1 MPDWKT
7 LIAARFPK
15 LQMNPAREKEILD
28 EFSQHLDDRFRE
40 LRSEGK
46 SEQEAMRLAIDE
58 IEDPDLEKEMKTLR
72 QSFDSLPI
80 APGAPSRHLTADI
93 GRDVIYAIRTL
104 CRQPSFALAAILT
117 LALGIGVNTAIFS
130 LVNGMLLRH
139 LPVQNRDRLVY
150 LYTRQNLSVLSYPA
164 YKTLRDNNQSTEKL
178 AAWGLIQASLNAE
191 GETDL
196 VLGAIVTGNFFDA
209 LGVRP
214 ERGRLLG
221 MDDDVKPG
229 AHPVAVISDRLWR
242 TRFGERTDIVGHEI
256 RLNGQ
261 PFTVVGITPPEFP
274 SAQLGVNRDLYVPMM
289 MQALM
294 RPPRAG
300 YSGEMDPDLLNNA
313 NNGWLYSLA
322 LLKPEGTAAQA
333 AEELSAVATSYA
345 KSRSANARPQQ
356 VTLVPIDDGDPASR
370 QQMRSVAT
378 LLLAVVGTIL
388 VIACANVANLLL
400 SKAVS
405 RRRELA
411 VRLAVGANRWRIVR
425 QLLTESILLS
435 VTGGAA
441 GVALA
446 FAIVE
451 AFKIALPASGVL
463 PIAVEFSIDMRV
475 LIFTFV
481 LSFVT
486 GIVFGLLPALQASN
500 PNVAPTLKDES
511 FVPDERG
518 RRIRLKQSLVV
529 AEIAMTAVLLVAAG
543 LFIRSLLK
551 SQQVD
556 PGVAANEL
564 LSAPLN
570 INLLRYT
577 RTQGRDFYK
586 NVIDRVSAL
595 PGVVSASV
603 ARIAVLT
610 GGGRILTISIE
621 GQQPAADQRLSE
633 ARGISAVDR
642 DTASANVV
650 SPEFLKT
657 MGIALVQGRN
667 FTLDD
672 AEGRP
677 RVALV
682 SETFVRRFFPN
693 GDAIGKRFRT
703 PPVDNPEWTEI
714 VGIVRDSKY
723 GSLNEEPQ
731 PVVYLPIRQQ
741 HETGVTLYV
750 RTSTSPES
758 LIAIVRHEIQQLE
771 PNLPVPDI
779 QTMNQTIAASLYVPR
794 MAAWLIGI
802 LGTLAM
808 ILTSLGVYGVLSF
821 AISRRTRE
829 LGIRMALGAD
839 SGRVLRLVI
848 REGML
853 LLALGL
859 AVGMTGAAFFTMTL
873 SGFLFGV
880 DTHDLTTFV
889 TVPLVLTFVAFAACY
904 LPARRAIGVDPIKA
918 IREV

>member
-46 SEQEAMRLAIDE
+46 AEHEAIRLTIGEIDNAA
-58 IEDPDLEKEMKTLR
+58 LEREMKTLR
-72 QSFDSLPI
+72 QSFDSEPI
-80 APGAPSRHLTADI
+80 APGAPAGHLTADI
-93 GRDVIYAIRTL
+93 GRDVVYAIRTL
-104 CRQPSFALAAILT
+104 CRQPGFALAAILT

-130 LVNGMLLRH
+130 LVNAMLLRH
-139 LPVQNRDRLVY
+139 LPVQNRERLVY
-150 LYTRQNLSVLSYPA
+150 LYSGQNLSVLSYPA
-164 YKTLRDNNQSTEKL
+164 YRTLRDNNQSMEKL
-178 AAWGLIQASLNAE
+178 VAWGGIQASLNAE
-191 GETDL
+191 DETDL
-196 VLGAIVTGNFFDA
+196 VSGAIVTGNFFEA

-221 MDDDVKPG
+221 MDDDVTPG

-242 TRFGERTDIVGHEI
+242 SRFAERADIVGHEI
-256 RLNGQ
+256 RLNGK
-261 PFTVVGITPPEFP
+261 PFTIVGITPPEFP

-300 YSGEMDPDLLNNA
+300 YSGEMNPDLLNNP
-313 NNGWLYSLA
+313 NNGWLYNLG
-322 LLKPEGTAAQA
+322 LLKPTVTVVQA

-345 KSRSANARPQQ
+345 QSRSRNARPQQ
-356 VTLVPIDDGDPASR
+356 VTLVPIDNGDPAQR
-370 QQMRSVAT
+370 QQMRSAAT
-378 LLLAVVGTIL
+378 LLIAVVGTIL

-435 VTGGAA
+435 LTGGAA
-441 GVALA
+441 GIGLA
-446 FAIVE
+446 FAIVQ
-451 AFKIALPASGVL
+451 AFKVAAPPAGVL
-463 PIAVEFSIDMRV
+463 PVALEFSIDLRV
-475 LIFTFV
+475 LLFTFV

-518 RRIRLKQSLVV
+518 RRIRMKQSLVV
-529 AEIAMTAVLLVAAG
+529 CEIALTVVLLVAAG
-543 LFIRSLLK
+543 LFIRSLRK

-556 PGVAANEL
+556 PGIASNEL

-577 RTQGRDFYK
+577 RPQGRDFYK

-603 ARIAVLT
+603 ARVAVLT
-610 GGGRILTISIE
+610 GSGRISTINIE
-621 GQQPAADQRLSE
+621 GRQPPNDPRTSE
-633 ARGISAVDR
+633 SRGISAVES

-650 SPEFLKT
+650 SPEFLNT
-657 MGIALVQGRN
+657 FGIALVQGRTFN
-667 FTLDD
+667 MDD
-672 AEGRP
+672 AENHP
-677 RVALV
+677 LVAVV

-693 GDAIGKRFRT
+693 GDALGKRFST
-703 PPVDNPEWTEI
+703 AAGQNPDWTEI
-714 VGIVRDSKY
+714 VGIAHDSKY
-723 GSLNEEPQ
+723 GSLSEDPQ
-731 PVVYLPIRQQ
+731 PVVYLPIRQR

-750 RTSTSPES
+750 RTSTSPDN
-758 LIAIVRHEIQQLE
+758 LIASVRHEIQQLE

-802 LGTLAM
+802 LGGLAM
-808 ILTSLGVYGVLSF
+808 VLTSLGVYGVLSF

-839 SGRVLRLVI
+839 SRKVLRLVI
-848 REGML
+848 KEGML
-853 LLALGL
+853 LLAIGL
-859 AVGMTGAAFFTMTL
+859 ALGMTGATFFSMTL
-873 SGFLFGV
+873 SSFLFGV
-880 DTHDLTTFV
+880 DTHDLMTFV
-889 TVPLVLTFVAFAACY
+889 TVPVVLTFVAFAACY
-904 LPARRAIGVDPIKA
+904 LPARRAVGVDPMKA

>member
-7 LIAARFPK
+7 LIVARFPK
-15 LQMNPAREKEILD
+15 LPMNPAREKEILD

-46 SEQEAMRLAIDE
+46 SEHEAIRLAIDE
-58 IEDPDLEKEMKTLR
+58 IDNAVLEKEMKTLR
-72 QSFDSLPI
+72 QSFDSVPI
-80 APGAPSRHLTADI
+80 APGPSRHLTADI
-93 GRDVIYAIRTL
+93 GRDVIYAVRTL
-104 CRQPSFALAAILT
+104 CRQPGFALAAILT

-130 LVNGMLLRH
+130 LVNAMMLRQ

-150 LYTRQNLSVLSYPA
+150 LYSGQNLSVLSYPA
-164 YKTLRDNNQSTEKL
+164 YSSLRDNNQSMENL
-178 AAWGLIQASLNAE
+178 VAWGGITASLNAD
-191 GETDL
+191 GDTDL
-196 VLGAIVTGNFFDA
+196 VSGAIVTGNFFDA
-209 LGVRP
+209 LGIRA

-221 MDDDVKPG
+221 IEDDETPG

-242 TRFGERTDIVGHEI
+242 SRFGQRGDIVGHEI

-261 PFTVVGITPPEFP
+261 VFTIVGISPPEFP
-274 SAQLGVNRDLYVPMM
+274 SAQFGVNRDLYVPMM

-300 YSGEMDPDLLNNA
+300 YSGEMNPDLLNNP
-313 NNGWLYSLA
+313 NNGWLFNLG
-322 LLKPEGTAAQA
+322 LLKPGVSVAQA

-345 KSRSANARPQQ
+345 RTRSANARPQQ
-356 VTLVPIDDGDPASR
+356 VRLVPIDDGDPTQR
-370 QQMRSVAT
+370 QQMRSAAT
-378 LLLAVVGTIL
+378 LLAAVVGTIL

-435 VTGGAA
+435 LAGGAA
-441 GVALA
+441 GIALA
-446 FAIVE
+446 FAIVQ
-451 AFKIALPASGVL
+451 AFKAAAPPAGVL
-463 PIAVEFSIDMRV
+463 PVALQFSIDLRV
-475 LIFTFV
+475 LLFAFV

-511 FVPDERG
+511 FAPDERG
-518 RRIRLKQSLVV
+518 RRIRMKQSLVV
-529 AEIAMTAVLLVAAG
+529 AEIALTAVLLIAAG
-543 LFIRSLLK
+543 LFIRSLQK

-556 PGVAANEL
+556 PGIASDEL

-577 RTQGRDFYK
+577 RLQGRDFYQ
-586 NVIDRVSAL
+586 NVIDRVGTL

-603 ARIAVLT
+603 ARVAVLT
-610 GGGRILTISIE
+610 GSARVTTINIE
-621 GQQPAADQRLSE
+621 GRQAPDDPRSSE
-633 ARGISAVDR
+633 NRGISAVES

-650 SPEFLKT
+650 SPDFLT
-657 MGIALVQGRN
+657 TLGIALVQGRN
-667 FTLDD
+667 FNLDD

-677 RVALV
+677 LVAVV
-682 SETFVRRFFPN
+682 SETFVRRFFPD
-693 GDAIGKRFRT
+693 GDAIGKRFST
-703 PPVDNPEWTEI
+703 ANQNPDWTEI

-723 GSLNEEPQ
+723 ASLSEEPQ
-731 PVVYLPIRQQ
+731 PVVYLPIRQR

-750 RTSTSPES
+750 RTSTSPENV
-758 LIAIVRHEIQQLE
+758 IASVRHEIQQLE

-802 LGTLAM
+802 LGALAM
-808 ILTSLGVYGVLSF
+808 GLTSLGVYGVLSF

-839 SGRVLRLVI
+839 SVKVLRLVI
-848 REGML
+848 SEGML
-853 LLALGL
+853 LLAIGL
-859 AVGMTGAAFFTMTL
+859 VLGMTGAAFLSMTL
-873 SGFLFGV
+873 AGFLFGV
-880 DTHDLTTFV
+880 DTHDVMTFV
-889 TVPLVLTFVAFAACY
+889 TVPVVLTLVAFAACY
-904 LPARRAIGVDPIKA
+904 LPARRAVGVDPMKA